1 MHSSIPWEKRTPLHA
16 QAFYNST
23 IEGRRYRVDGYPK
36 RYMVLDPFYSSRS
49 VPNDLT

>member
-23 IEGRRYRVDGYPK
+23 IEGAGIVWTVTLNVIWFSIRSI
-36 RYMVLDPFYSSRS
+36 VLDPFQ
-49 VPNDLT
+49 TI